1 MAPTVQPY
9 VKPQI
14 KDPGDDPVIAMAR
27 LRHAKGLEVE
37 SQKRSVS
44 ALSGG
49 VLHKHLELTDIE
61 REIKIIEEGIQEY
74 QDQINLMEEKRHDIE
89 KQIKPHHVRCR
100 TSFSHCPRLFAPI
113 LTLTSHA
120 RVCSLFAQDWC
131 ETFDRLIGPF
141 EAKYEECK
149 AEVKV
154 HFDNAKRKYDES
166 LQKLIDDFGF
176 HPAFKRWFDDF

>member
-1 MAPTVQPY
+1 MQ
-9 VKPQI
+9 
-14 KDPGDDPVIAMAR
+14 
-27 LRHAKGLEVE
+27 
-37 SQKRSVS
+37 
-44 ALSGG
+44 
-49 VLHKHLELTDIE
+49 
-61 REIKIIEEGIQEY
+61 
-74 QDQINLMEEKRHDIE
+74 
-89 KQIKPHHVRCR
+89 R
-100 TSFSHCPRLFAPI
+100 TSLAPCPTDQRTPSRTTRGKGPA
-113 LTLTSHA
+113 HA